1 MQGLSYREYLHLFH
15 QIQIRPY
22 TLEEILDN
30 SDGICNAVN
39 SQCRPLAYFEDYLKH
54 GYYPFYLE
62 GNAEYYTRIENIANL
77 ILEIELPQQCGVDI
91 SNVRKLKS
99 LLGILSS

>member
-1 MQGLSYREYLHLFH
+1 MESVML
-15 QIQIRPY
+15 I
-22 TLEEILDN
+22 
-30 SDGICNAVN
+30 N

-77 ILEIELPQQCGVDI
+77 ILEIELPQQCGVDTVTYV
-91 SNVRKLKS
+91 N
-99 LLGILSS
+99 